1 MQAFRPRLLWPAFFV
16 ALGAA
21 QPLHAQTVTG
31 EIVAADDERPLAGA
45 FVSLV
50 GADGRRHAGYVTDR
64 DGRYTLRA
72 RASGTYTLQ
81 VERIGFET
89 VTSGPLEIGND
100 TVRYRFVVPVRAV
113 VLPALVVQTPN
124 RCGRS
129 DSTPAVHALWSEI
142 RKALDLTAWTQQS
155 AGIRYTL
162 VQQQRETT
170 PAGSHL
176 LYERRIPRS
185 VTTALPYVAVTAAE
199 LAQDGFF
206 RRRHEQALLL
216 GIDAEALLSADFLEV
231 YCFRLVQGADGEVGL
246 GFEPQQRRSVTDI
259 RGVLWVDAASAHLRR
274 LEYAYVN
281 LPGDLSGRNA
291 GGSVH
296 FAPLADGTWIISQ
309 WTIYSPILSRPA
321 TARVT
326 VASGWREDGG
336 VVVAAERDGETIY
349 VLDGGGVIEGRY
361 TERYSRAASAG
372 TVVHL
377 SGTPFVGVA
386 DEAGDFRIEGIPPG
400 RYAIAFTP
408 AWFEDL
414 RIPVALDSITVPAD
428 RPVRHDITG
437 IAESR
442 ALHGLCPGERDTPGL
457 RPGVIHGFVGHA
469 ETGRPRAYTPLFVQ
483 YRVDRV
489 TYSKTVYTSSEGRY
503 VVCFVPQRSVVQIRL
518 VDGDEDEAV
527 RLVLRGPFLRH
538 DFF

>member
-1 MQAFRPRLLWPAFFV
+1 MRAIPPRLLWPALFV

-21 QPLHAQTVTG
+21 PPLHAQTVTG

-45 FVSLV
+45 FVSLI
-50 GADGRRHAGYVTDR
+50 GADGRRHAGYITDR

-72 RASGTYTLQ
+72 HAPGTYTLQ

-89 VTSGPLEIGND
+89 VASGPLDLGND
-100 TVRYRFVVPVRAV
+100 TVRYRFMVPARAV

-129 DSTPAVHALWSEI
+129 DSAPEVHALWSEI

-155 AGIRYTL
+155 AGIRYTV

-170 PAGSHL
+170 PGGGHL
-176 LYERRIPRS
+176 LYERPTS
-185 VTTALPYVAVTAAE
+185 EEAV
-199 LAQDGFF
+199 LRQF
-206 RRRHEQALLL
+206 RGRHT
-216 GIDAEALLSADFLEV
+216 DFLEV
-231 YCFRLVQGADGEVGL
+231 YCFRMVQGADGEVGL

-259 RGVLWVDAASAHLRR
+259 RGVLWVDAASAHLSR
-274 LEYAYVN
+274 LEYTYVN
-281 LPGDLSGRNA
+281 LPDDLSGRTA

-296 FAPLADGTWIISQ
+296 FAPLPDGTWIISQ
-309 WTIYSPILSRPA
+309 WTIHSPILSRPA
-321 TARVT
+321 NARVT

-361 TERYSRAASAG
+361 TERYSRAAPAG

-377 SGTPFVGVA
+377 SGTPFVGVT
-386 DEAGDFRIEGIPPG
+386 DEAGDFRIEGVPPG

-414 RIPVALDSITVPAD
+414 RIPVALDSITVPED
-428 RPVRHDITG
+428 RPVRHDVTG

-457 RPGVIHGFVGHA
+457 RPGVIHGFVGDA

-483 YRVDRV
+483 YRVERV

-518 VDGDEDEAV
+518 VDGDEDEAA